1 MNNRSVFAPR
11 TRAAS
16 SLEKMPTLM
25 EFFQKVRMSI
35 SSGGMSL
42 NKLMVEM
49 PRARLETSLTPSSDT
64 AWGTESMRSA
74 KA

>member
-1 MNNRSVFAPR
+1 
-11 TRAAS
+11 
-16 SLEKMPTLM
+16 
-25 EFFQKVRMSI
+25 
-35 SSGGMSL
+35 MSL